1 MPRALTASRIA
12 VTVSALCSS
21 VQSRNGLLAGNNPSA
36 MDFYL
41 RNGSNPTGH
50 TGPCPNDPAVIEHE
64 MLLPLR

>member
-1 MPRALTASRIA
+1 
-12 VTVSALCSS
+12 
-21 VQSRNGLLAGNNPSA
+21 